1 MSSASG
7 PPYPPGPYPSGR
19 QAPPAALPG
28 RRARALPAGSSPAE
42 MEGDGAG
49 DAATPQGPVSQA
61 GQAGQNGPVG
71 QPGGYQG
78 MTMGGYPG
86 GNPGYGGQQP
96 GWPGGP
102 AGFDQAPGGGLP
114 AQQPGGYA
122 GQQFSAGY
130 PGQPPAGFAGRP
142 LPGTQ

>member
-86 GNPGYGGQQP
+86 PAAGGAQDAG
-96 GWPGGP
+96 GWFNRS
-102 AGFDQAPGGGLP
+102 ASDAAAPG
-114 AQQPGGYA
+114 A
-122 GQQFSAGY
+122 
-130 PGQPPAGFAGRP
+130 
-142 LPGTQ
+142 